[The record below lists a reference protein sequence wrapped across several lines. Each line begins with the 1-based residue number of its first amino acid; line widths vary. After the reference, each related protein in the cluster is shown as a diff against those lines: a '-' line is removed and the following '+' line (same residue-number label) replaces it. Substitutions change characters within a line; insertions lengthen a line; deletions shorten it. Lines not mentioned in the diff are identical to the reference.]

1 MIELLNSAD
10 EVPCSYQCPTEF
22 VRQRRVD
29 LFAVREIN
37 GSTLAEAKVLFDKL
51 TVAGTAIAAPR
62 YAGTMIRLPTGG
74 TIGLRTIA
82 GRSPRTL
89 ATIDID
95 IPGCPIRKVKFNPVI
110 NP

>member
-1 MIELLNSAD
+1 MAD
-10 EVPCSYQCPTEF
+10 PLDILMPGGQPLGVPTKRS
-22 VRQRRVD
+22 D
-29 LFAVREIN
+29 VREIN

-95 IPGCPIRKVKFNPVI
+95 IPGCPIRKVKFNP
-110 NP
+110 